1 VSDKWV
7 ASCTGKKR
15 YNSERKAEAAA
26 RASQVCYGV
35 PMNAYGPCEFCRKWH
50 VGNTFAAN
58 GKKARREQQEKTL
71 DNFGQQEENSESYGK
86 EVHDSI

>member
-1 VSDKWV
+1 MSGKWV

-35 PMNAYGPCEFCRKWH
+35 PMNAYGPCEFCKRYH
-50 VGNTFAAN
+50 VGNTYASN
-58 GKKARREQQEKTL
+58 GSRARQAREETVN
-71 DNFGQQEENSESYGK
+71 DGEEAME
-86 EVHDSI
+86 DLSIS